1 MRRAASGFT
10 LVELLIAI
18 SLMAVLAV
26 LGWRGLDSVLSSRE
40 RIVDAS
46 DSLRALSVAFHQ
58 LDEDLRLSWPV
69 RLRKLSVAPIGFGV
83 EQAGADPALQLVR
96 EQASELA
103 PARLQRVVYRVRSG
117 VLERGFARWVDAASD
132 APDAPAAR
140 DYTWQP
146 LLAGVTA
153 LQMRGWIDGQGWVGA
168 SAIAARSGVPP
179 PQALV
184 TGLEILVTRGN
195 ERVLR
200 VFTVKD

>member
-58 LDEDLRLSWPV
+58 IDEDLRLSWPV
-69 RLRKLSVAPIGFGV
+69 RLRKLSVVPIGFGAA
-83 EQAGADPALQLVR
+83 QGGASADLQLVR

-103 PARLQRVVYRVRSG
+103 PAQLQRVIYRVRAG
-117 VLERGFARWVDAASD
+117 VLERGFAQWVSAGPD
-132 APDAPAAR
+132 APDAPGAR

-146 LLAGVTA
+146 LLSGVSA
-153 LQMRGWIDGQGWVGA
+153 LQMRGWIDGQGWIA
-168 SAIAARSGVPP
+168 AATIAARSGAAT
-179 PQALV
+179 PQGLV
-184 TGLEILVTRGN
+184 TGVEVLVARGD

>member
-40 RIVDAS
+40 RIVEAS

-83 EQAGADPALQLVR
+83 DQAGADPALQLVR

-103 PARLQRVVYRVRSG
+103 PARLQRVVYRIRSG
-117 VLERGFARWVDAASD
+117 VLERGFAQWVDAASGAAD
-132 APDAPAAR
+132 EPAAR
-140 DYTWQP
+140 AYTWQP

-168 SAIAARSGVPP
+168 SAIAARSGAAPG
-179 PQALV
+179 LV
-184 TGLEILVTRGN
+184 TGVEILVARGN